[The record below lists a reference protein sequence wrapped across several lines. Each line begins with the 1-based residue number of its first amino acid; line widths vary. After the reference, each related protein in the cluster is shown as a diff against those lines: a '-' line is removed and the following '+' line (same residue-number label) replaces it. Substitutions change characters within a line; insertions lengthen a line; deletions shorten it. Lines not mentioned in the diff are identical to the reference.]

1 MSETESYAYA
11 IGRKIDSLQEPFR
24 GTDSLYAAVRLD
36 GTTIS
41 GADFQHCT
49 FSNISF
55 KDAII
60 DSGKF
65 LNCVFVG
72 CYFRRAK
79 LNDTSFAGCRFIDCH
94 FGHVRIGGSRFEY
107 SSFRGCHISFDEMF
121 FSLPPQ
127 PYVKEILARNLA
139 IESTRLGLPS
149 EARRYRREEIKAHE
163 AHLRAA
169 VVGQSQWYQEHFSGG
184 YVRTRAL
191 SQLLAS
197 LLNRWFWGYG
207 ERVWLLLGNVVF
219 FALIVFPLFFYL
231 YADGLVKHSG
241 GEIGVPDLL
250 RFSIENILPV
260 TVASG
265 VEAGSY
271 MAQLL
276 AAAESI
282 FGLLVLALFGSHIVR
297 WSLRR

>member
-1 MSETESYAYA
+1 MSETESCAYA
-11 IGRKIDSLQEPFR
+11 IGRKIDSLGDPFR
-24 GTDSLYAAVRLD
+24 GVDSLYGSVRLD

-55 KDAII
+55 KDATI

-65 LNCVFVG
+65 LSCVFVG

-79 LNDTSFAGCRFIDCH
+79 LNDTSFVGCRFIDCN
-94 FGHVRIGGSRFEY
+94 FGHVTIGGSRFEY
-107 SSFRGCHISFDEMF
+107 SSFRSCQISFDEMF

-127 PYVKEILARNLA
+127 PYVKEILTRNLA

-149 EARRYRREEIKAHE
+149 EARRYRREEIKARE

-169 VVGQSQWYQEHFSGG
+169 VVGRSQWYQEHFSGG
-184 YVRTRAL
+184 YKRTQAFC
-191 SQLLAS
+191 QLVAS

-207 ERVWLLLGNVVF
+207 ERVWLLLGNVF
-219 FALIVFPLFFYL
+219 LFALVLFPVFFYL
-231 YADGLVKHSG
+231 SADGLVKRSG
-241 GEIGVPDLL
+241 GEIGISDVL

-265 VEAGSY
+265 IEAAGY

-276 AAAESI
+276 AATESI